1 MRYGDFL
8 SLCER
13 SPLPVCRLFGDAVL
27 PTCHLNPYKAGDAY
41 FVNLPDFVISIIAL
55 LVTLYLGFRA
65 HRRLDAVGRRE
76 IALLL
81 TLFSICLVL
90 NIAGADFIYLPPK
103 ANRWLG
109 VVNTA
114 LTISFFWALMLTGFV
129 GFQIMADGSFA
140 SILSIVVS
148 TAIIF
153 IGFGYMA
160 ADTAF
165 GISSGLKPKPS
176 DPLYSPGLFTMYLV
190 FPLVALA
197 VYITAQSI
205 IVVKYLAVRLPLIWL
220 FSSLICFAVAQALL
234 FAASKKICTGSNNKI
249 DGAFFATLLDSAA
262 VFCIYGFW
270 TSITEDDTEEYE
282 GGFKY

>member
-1 MRYGDFL
+1 M
-8 SLCER
+8 SL
-13 SPLPVCRLFGDAVL
+13 V
-27 PTCHLNPYKAGDAY
+27 
-41 FVNLPDFVISIIAL
+41 
-55 LVTLYLGFRA
+55 
-65 HRRLDAVGRRE
+65 
-76 IALLL
+76 
-81 TLFSICLVL
+81 
-90 NIAGADFIYLPPK
+90 
-103 ANRWLG
+103 
-109 VVNTA
+109 
-114 LTISFFWALMLTGFV
+114 FV

-148 TAIIF
+148 TAIVF
-153 IGFGYMA
+153 IGFGFMA

-176 DPLYSPGLFTMYLV
+176 DPFYSPGLFTMYLV
-190 FPLVALA
+190 FPLVALV

-220 FSSLICFAVAQALL
+220 FSSLVCFAVAQVLL
-234 FAASKKICTGSNNKI
+234 FVASKKICTGSNGKI

>member
-8 SLCER
+8 SLCQR
-13 SPLPVCRLFGDAVL
+13 SPLPVCRLFGDMVL
-27 PTCHLNPYKAGDAY
+27 PTCHLNPYEAGGAY

-81 TLFSICLVL
+81 TLFSVCLVL
-90 NIAGADFIYLPPK
+90 NIAGADFIYMSAK
-103 ANRWLG
+103 ANR
-109 VVNTA
+109 VR
-114 LTISFFWALMLTGFV
+114 
-129 GFQIMADGSFA
+129 FQIMADGSFA

-190 FPLVALA
+190 FPLVALV

-220 FSSLICFAVAQALL
+220 FSSLVCFAVAQVLL
-234 FAASKKICTGSNNKI
+234 FVASKKICTGSNSKI

>member
-8 SLCER
+8 SLCQR
-13 SPLPVCRLFGDAVL
+13 SPLPVCRLFGDVVL
-27 PTCHLNPYKAGDAY
+27 PTCHLNPYEAGDAY

-65 HRRLDAVGRRE
+65 HRRLDAVG
-76 IALLL
+76 
-81 TLFSICLVL
+81 
-90 NIAGADFIYLPPK
+90 
-103 ANRWLG
+103 
-109 VVNTA
+109 
-114 LTISFFWALMLTGFV
+114 
-129 GFQIMADGSFA
+129 FQIMADGSFA

-148 TAIIF
+148 TAIVF
-153 IGFGYMA
+153 IGFGFMA

-176 DPLYSPGLFTMYLV
+176 DPFYSPGLFTMYLV
-190 FPLVALA
+190 FPLVALV

-220 FSSLICFAVAQALL
+220 FSSLVCFAVAQVLL
-234 FAASKKICTGSNNKI
+234 FVASKKICTGSNGKI